1 MLICD
6 RGWLRAH
13 MQQGLAILAINVCD
27 LSSMRA
33 AIKAAAEVQ
42 APLLL
47 AIGERYL
54 SQAPLDAMAALAR
67 ALDKEHSFPL
77 GLHLDH
83 ARSLDTVR
91 AALDAGFTSVMFDGS
106 ALPWHENIGRT
117 AEAVRMAGAYGAAV
131 EGELG
136 GLNDEHGGGACG
148 PLTDP
153 GQASEFAA
161 QTGVDLLAVSV
172 GNRHGLYEN
181 EPRLELDLVGEIAV
195 RTRCPLALHGCSGIP
210 LPQLRQGAALGIR
223 KFNLNTEIAMA
234 GAKMAIASGAK
245 RMDSLLAA
253 AEEGM
258 RIAAVP
264 YFIMLSGKEADPD
277 V

>member
-13 MQQGLAILAINVCD
+13 MPQGLAILAINVCD

-83 ARSLDTVR
+83 ARSLDTGR
-91 AALDAGFTSVMFDGS
+91 AALEAGFTSVMFDGS

-136 GLNDEHGGGACG
+136 GLNDEHGGG
-148 PLTDP
+148 
-153 GQASEFAA
+153 QASEFAA
-161 QTGVDLLAVSV
+161 QTGVDILAVSV